1 VTDRILALVGPPSS
15 RDRLAYEEH
24 AVAGERMV
32 RSVAGVSEVA
42 EIVGAHEERFD
53 GTGYP
58 AGLSGDD
65 IPLESRIVACAIAH
79 VKLAQVLVGQPLA
92 DALKHQSGTA
102 LDPDVVTAALVQ
114 LARERAHPSRL
125 LRDMRAA

>member
-1 VTDRILALVGPPSS
+1 MADRILSLVGPPTP
-15 RDRLAYEEH
+15 RDRLAYEAH
-24 AVAGERMV
+24 AGAGERMV

-65 IPLESRIVACAIAH
+65 IPLESRIVACAAAH
-79 VKLAQVLVGQPLA
+79 VKLAQILAGEPLA
-92 DALKHQSGTA
+92 QAPSSSS
-102 LDPDVVTAALVQ
+102 PAA
-114 LARERAHPSRL
+114 PSTPTW
-125 LRDMRAA
+125 